1 MSKGT
6 VPGVSVVMPAYNAEK
21 YLREAID
28 SILAQTYTD
37 FELIIINDGST
48 DSTKEVIHSYSD
60 PRIIY
65 IENERNSGICI
76 TLNKGLDAS
85 RGRYIVRMDSDDISV
100 PERLEV
106 QVRYMDAN
114 PDIGASGS
122 DIEIF
127 GDGIEPYRFTQLHT
141 SEECSAGLLFNSCFA
156 HPSVIIRKSVIDKY
170 NLRYNDEFRGLEDYE
185 FWWQIGKYSNLNNI
199 SMPLLRYI
207 FHKGQETQ
215 NVTPRVRDA
224 FMKFAQCRFRD
235 LNIAVSDKELRLWNA
250 YSTGDYSCFDD
261 NSIIDFIELS
271 ARIVDQYPCR
281 TRSILNALRL
291 TLSKGITYTLN
302 NSDNIK
308 SGRKYYYFKSLV
320 AGVFPLSWFAK
331 VTYHNILR

>member
-1 MSKGT
+1 
-6 VPGVSVVMPAYNAEK
+6 
-21 YLREAID
+21 
-28 SILAQTYTD
+28 
-37 FELIIINDGST
+37 
-48 DSTKEVIHSYSD
+48 
-60 PRIIY
+60 
-65 IENERNSGICI
+65 
-76 TLNKGLDAS
+76 
-85 RGRYIVRMDSDDISV
+85 MDSDDISV

-185 FWWQIGKYSNLNNI
+185 LWWQIGKYSNLNNI
-199 SMPLLRYI
+199 SMPLLRYR